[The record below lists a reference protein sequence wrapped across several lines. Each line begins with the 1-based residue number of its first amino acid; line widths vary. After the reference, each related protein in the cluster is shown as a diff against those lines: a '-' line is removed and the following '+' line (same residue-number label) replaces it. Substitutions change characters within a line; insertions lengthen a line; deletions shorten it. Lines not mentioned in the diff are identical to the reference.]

1 MLLVHESLNSRFI
14 LSFAVC
20 RIVLSPYLVPDEGLG
35 LGPPVLPSVR
45 TDVSTGGAVSI
56 SI

>member
-1 MLLVHESLNSRFI
+1 MLLVHGSLNSRFI

-20 RIVLSPYLVPDEGLG
+20 RIVLSPSLVPDEGLG

-45 TDVSTGGAVSI
+45 TDGSTGGAVSI